1 MTDRRQI
8 EIFSDY
14 IWPWCYFITG
24 SIERIQEAFDIDIRW
39 TAFPL
44 HPDTPEEGKTLEEL
58 FKGRNVDI
66 DQVMARLKQ
75 VASGLELPFGDR
87 KMTYNSRLAQELAKW
102 AELKDKGNEFH
113 NAVFRAYFVDGKNIG
128 KADVLVEVAE
138 SVDLSGK
145 DALKVIQNRT
155 YREAVDLDWRRSRE
169 LRITAVPTFLFNHQL
184 LVGAQKYEKL
194 EKLMLSNK
202 VKRRT
207 SDNTNW

>member
-1 MTDRRQI
+1 M
-8 EIFSDY
+8 
-14 IWPWCYFITG
+14 
-24 SIERIQEAFDIDIRW
+24 
-39 TAFPL
+39 
-44 HPDTPEEGKTLEEL
+44 
-58 FKGRNVDI
+58 
-66 DQVMARLKQ
+66 
-75 VASGLELPFGDR
+75 ELPFGDR

-113 NAVFRAYFVDGKNIG
+113 DAVFRAYFVDGKNIG

-207 SDNTNW
+207 SDNTN